1 MKGWS
6 TVAWLLLCG
15 CATVHIAPVRPGL
28 FVERA
33 REPEARSPMRFAD
46 TVVERSRQGA
56 ESAAELLELTSRA
69 LQAANYPRARE
80 YLGRLQR
87 VAGVSDSIR
96 AEAQFLHAE
105 LAAAQGELRDAQQGY
120 ERLLEQPIAPALR
133 ERVLLR
139 YGHVLCAQG
148 RSTAAAQVFEQLR
161 RQFPTSRYLPLASC
175 AAVK

>member
-1 MKGWS
+1 
-6 TVAWLLLCG
+6 
-15 CATVHIAPVRPGL
+15 VR
-28 FVERA
+28 FT
-33 REPEARSPMRFAD
+33 D

-56 ESAAELLELTSRA
+56 ESAAELLELAAQA
-69 LQAANYPRARE
+69 LQAAQYSRARD

-87 VAGVSDSIR
+87 LAGVGDSIQ

-133 ERVLLR
+133 ERALLR

-148 RSTAAAQVFEQLR
+148 RSAAAAQVFEQLR
-161 RQFPTSRYLPLASC
+161 RQFPTSRYLPLATC